1 MKRTNI
7 VLLLLSILVIFII
20 LKSQRESFTLR
31 NIRNAGVTPIGI
43 FNGQPNADVWVELNP
58 DGSFNGPLVY
68 GNFNWTTIGS
78 TPPTGFKLWVQS
90 GGGVVGVAPTITP
103 DLIIPYTSDGN
114 ITIPETL
121 VPKVSTGLDVQLL
134 SITIFSYVGNDTN
147 VGISLIGV
155 PVSFTGTQKLKLKGP
170 ILSSVDKYYDV
181 NIQFNPLQN
190 IPFWEE
196 LSLTS
201 GGTKYPLTWVR
212 NHSNDGINWDPI
224 EYDYADVKY
233 SLMAYP
239 NSDGTPGYFRF
250 AIGLKYNKP
259 LVSEWS
265 NTLKVTK

>member
-1 MKRTNI
+1 MKRINI
-7 VLLLLSILVIFII
+7 VILLLSILVIFII
-20 LKSQRESFTLR
+20 LRSQRESFTLR
-31 NIRNAGVTPIGI
+31 NIHSDGVTPVGK
-43 FNGQPNADVWVELNP
+43 FTGNPNADVWVELNP
-58 DGSFNGPLVY
+58 DGTFNGPLVY
-68 GNFNWTTIGS
+68 GNFNWVTIGT
-78 TPPTGFKLWVQS
+78 TPPTSFKVWVQT
-90 GGGVVGVAPTITP
+90 GILTGDVPTVAP
-103 DLIIPYTSDGN
+103 DLIIPYTSDGT
-114 ITIPETL
+114 ITIPSTL
-121 VPKVSTGLDVQLL
+121 VPKISNGLDVQNL
-134 SITIFSYVGNDTN
+134 SITIYAYVGNDYN
-147 VGISLIGV
+147 VGIALMQL
-155 PVSFTGTQKLKLKGP
+155 PVSFTGTQNLKLKGP

-190 IPFWEE
+190 IPYWEE

-201 GGTKYPLTWVR
+201 GGTKFPLTWVR

-250 AIGLKYNKP
+250 AIGLKYNNT